1 MRALRATPCRA
12 SLRPPARR
20 AEIVDRLS
28 AEIKK
33 AASTPDVK
41 AKLAALGF
49 GAVASPPD
57 EFGERI
63 KAEIAKWA
71 KVIESANIKVD

>member
-1 MRALRATPCRA
+1 MRATPCRA

-20 AEIVDRLS
+20 ATIVDRLS

-33 AASTPDVK
+33 AASTPDVQ
-41 AKLAALGF
+41 AKLEVLGF

-63 KAEIAKWA
+63 KIEIAKWA